1 MTKSLHRVVLVGDS
15 YGIPE
20 LVARVPADR
29 VVAVV
34 AAGIRPDSH
43 TVARECA
50 ASLGVPMLVQ
60 PKRSSAE
67 FAAFADAVGTLD
79 ADGLLCHSY
88 SMRIPA
94 QLLAIVGGQAF
105 NVHMSLLPR
114 HRGPNPV
121 QWALIHGDTIAG
133 VTLHVMDAEFDRG
146 PIVDQVAVAVAP
158 TDTWLSLLE
167 RLKAETHVLL
177 DRVVPSLLS
186 GQWRARPQDESAAVR
201 NHRLTADNVVID
213 FATMSDQQV
222 VDLVR
227 AQVAPLAGAFLEHA
241 GERRHFPA
249 PLTLVEVAH
258 LRAMWGAHV

>member
-1 MTKSLHRVVLVGDS
+1 MVGDS
-15 YGIPE
+15 YGLPE

-43 TVARECA
+43 AVAGECA
-50 ASLGVPMLVQ
+50 KSLGVPMLVQ

-67 FAAFADAVGTLD
+67 FAGFAEAVGALD

-88 SMRIPA
+88 AMRIPWE
-94 QLLAIVGGQAF
+94 LLAIVGGHAF

-121 QWALIHGDTIAG
+121 QWALIHGDPIAG

-146 PIVDQVAVAVAP
+146 PIVDQVTVAVAP
-158 TDTWLSLLE
+158 TDTWLSLLK
-167 RLKAETHVLL
+167 RLKAETYVLL
-177 DRVVPSLLS
+177 DRVVPSLLT
-186 GQWRARPQDESAAVR
+186 GQWRATPQDESAAVR
-201 NHRLTADNVVID
+201 NYRLTADNVAID

-227 AQVAPLAGAFLEHA
+227 AQVAPLAGAFLEQR
-241 GERRHFPA
+241 GERLRFPA
-249 PLTLVEVAH
+249 PLTLVEVAR
-258 LRAMWGAHV
+258 LRERWSADV